1 MADRK
6 FNAKMEKGEVFK
18 APDGVIEKIPNT
30 APAHEQADSI
40 APATLILENTSAIR
54 KDPYSRMLKITP
66 EQFQNLTGFKAKADM
81 SHSKAFE
88 VANKKAGKL
97 IDKHAKYLNS
107 PNKGI
112 DNFATN
118 TANLNQLFS
127 QQILE
132 GDELFQTL
140 FDNQETRKTYYE
152 QTTGDD
158 FSSEKV
164 IGSEYQYGGM
174 QYGPGGTVK
183 QTDGDKLD
191 YLSKIK
197 AKFRGTPLG
206 QDLYS
211 DDYTLAQAGSDI
223 IQGAFEP
230 YGTLKDIYSIFSSKD
245 HAEFRTNVA
254 GALMPFES
262 SSLMG
267 AAINSPS
274 FKPAKDALNMTAQER
289 EALARKKLF
298 MQGESYPVGGYNG
311 RKGAT
316 QAVADYQKNVLGFTG
331 KEVDGIWGIKT
342 KTAYENLL
350 DQRSKL
356 TQNPLD
362 PLVKPSLPGSPFV
375 KDNKRTA
382 LNLSANEL
390 ITLLD
395 PMSDMGYTTRDY
407 FGKHPLISPNSDGTF
422 NAPGV
427 FNELLW
433 WKKLDAKDLKDAQD
447 PMDIELRDD
456 ANFDINMLNNLL
468 GNMESPYNTKPFP
481 VRQSKYS
488 TGGYNGRKDA
498 TREVADYQRNVLG
511 LSGKDVD
518 GIWGANTQALYQ
530 QHIGRVQSSL
540 VPKPSAPHTP
550 SNLTPEQATQMIGD
564 VSYSS
569 EYANDQFAQMMN
581 LGNNPRNN
589 TARLLKNILGQA
601 GNLNFAGQ
609 DDPNDRVPF
618 NANKEK
624 VRRIL
629 ANIDTGVY
637 AKNRPVQSESTRV
650 QRRYAPGGP
659 NVPVIGNLTPDNPY
673 VDYQQLLFNQSGMV
687 GSQHPNQQGYYGNV
701 TGIEGMKRILPSFDM
716 VYDRNDPNSLQE
728 TVGEWQRTY
737 NSSIKSS
744 TDWLEKVGYVKPLQG
759 LDLANQLRFSEN
771 PDQVNSIDGK
781 LGEFTSNRQRLKMRI
796 PGTKAGIYA
805 LDQIGRSELEAA
817 GVSDPNILQHL
828 SDGPDSSLLIDVEVV
843 PTVDPL
849 KPNQTQIPTLEGKM
863 QPVDPKAAFS
873 IKPNTPEEK
882 VATTPPTGPAVGNPE
897 KAKFNQP
904 LNWYDVAGDTMG
916 LLNSLVRDPEKY
928 NPAQVHQ
935 LQLQLQDITPALR
948 QNQSDYNALLQQLP
962 DNQTG
967 FINAANAFKI
977 KLQGANQASAQVNA
991 ANTQIRN
998 QEIQYN
1004 TQVRDRQS
1012 LLDQQARAVF
1022 QDKVDTSKS
1031 KQDEQKQLYWD
1042 NIFNKLAQNAKL
1054 NRMGQMILN
1063 SNPSLNQDGTGNQA
1077 VIQQQLLNY
1086 LSGSSATPGGFA
1098 GFSPSRIET
1107 AGDGKVRK
1115 IVHQPTERVT
1125 KQNERKFTIK

>member
-132 GDELFQTL
+132 GDELLQTL

-254 GALMPFES
+254 GALMPFVS

-267 AAINSPS
+267 AAINSSS

-311 RKGAT
+311 RKG
-316 QAVADYQKNVLGFTG
+316 
-331 KEVDGIWGIKT
+331 
-342 KTAYENLL
+342 
-350 DQRSKL
+350 
-356 TQNPLD
+356 
-362 PLVKPSLPGSPFV
+362 
-375 KDNKRTA
+375 
-382 LNLSANEL
+382 
-390 ITLLD
+390 
-395 PMSDMGYTTRDY
+395 
-407 FGKHPLISPNSDGTF
+407 
-422 NAPGV
+422 
-427 FNELLW
+427 
-433 WKKLDAKDLKDAQD
+433 
-447 PMDIELRDD
+447 
-456 ANFDINMLNNLL
+456 
-468 GNMESPYNTKPFP
+468 
-481 VRQSKYS
+481 
-488 TGGYNGRKDA
+488 A

-540 VPKPSAPHTP
+540 VPKPSAPRTP

-650 QRRYAPGGP
+650 QRRYEDGGS
-659 NVPVIGNLTPDNPY
+659 NIPVIGNLTPDNPY
-673 VDYQQLLFNQSGMV
+673 LDYQQLLFNQSGMV

-805 LDQIGRSELEAA
+805 LDQIGRAELEAA

-1042 NIFNKLAQNAKL
+1042 NIFNKIAQNAKL